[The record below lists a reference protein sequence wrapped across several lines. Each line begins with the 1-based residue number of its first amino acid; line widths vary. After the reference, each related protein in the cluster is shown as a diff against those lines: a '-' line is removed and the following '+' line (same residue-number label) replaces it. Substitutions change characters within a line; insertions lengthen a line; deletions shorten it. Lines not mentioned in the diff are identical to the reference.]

1 MTYLGKNPVD
11 FNDVVESQKF
21 TVIGD
26 LTVDTNTLFVDSAN
40 NEVGI
45 GTTSP
50 AGQLHISGD
59 DVSNQVIIENTSAD
73 ANNAPDLLLKRNSA
87 SPADNDEVGQIV
99 FQGKN
104 DNNQFPTLASMKVI
118 YLDVTD
124 TTEDAALAFELM
136 TNGTRS
142 EQMRLNDKCLLL
154 NTTAKSSISQFTSD
168 NSPMVQVTGDGSVL
182 PIYSLT
188 RDVTGDGNAT
198 GAMLFLNDNNSG
210 ASGATSKVYA
220 AILGD
225 IGTSDNNAGDD
236 SGGNLRFYTKGEAS
250 SIANSMTLSGGGNL
264 TVSGSISKGSGSFK
278 IDHPLD
284 SKSDTHHLVHSFV
297 EAPQADN
304 IYRGT
309 VDLVNGSATVNI
321 DTVAGM
327 TDGTFVALNREI
339 QCFTSNE
346 TGWTAIKGSVS
357 ENTLTITAQDN
368 TCTDTVS
375 WLVIGER
382 KDQHIIDSD
391 LTDSNGKIIV
401 EPLKSDSIGQADFPI
416 DENGD

>member
-1 MTYLGKNPVD
+1 MAYLGKNPVD

-142 EQMRLNDKCLLL
+142 EQMRLNDKCLLI
-154 NTTAKSSISQFTSD
+154 NTTAKIKYK
-168 NSPMVQVTGDGSVL
+168 
-182 PIYSLT
+182 PIYK
-188 RDVTGDGNAT
+188 R
-198 GAMLFLNDNNSG
+198 
-210 ASGATSKVYA
+210 
-220 AILGD
+220 
-225 IGTSDNNAGDD
+225 
-236 SGGNLRFYTKGEAS
+236 
-250 SIANSMTLSGGGNL
+250 
-264 TVSGSISKGSGSFK
+264 
-278 IDHPLD
+278 
-284 SKSDTHHLVHSFV
+284 
-297 EAPQADN
+297 
-304 IYRGT
+304 
-309 VDLVNGSATVNI
+309 
-321 DTVAGM
+321 
-327 TDGTFVALNREI
+327 
-339 QCFTSNE
+339 
-346 TGWTAIKGSVS
+346 
-357 ENTLTITAQDN
+357 
-368 TCTDTVS
+368 
-375 WLVIGER
+375 
-382 KDQHIIDSD
+382 
-391 LTDSNGKIIV
+391 
-401 EPLKSDSIGQADFPI
+401 
-416 DENGD
+416 